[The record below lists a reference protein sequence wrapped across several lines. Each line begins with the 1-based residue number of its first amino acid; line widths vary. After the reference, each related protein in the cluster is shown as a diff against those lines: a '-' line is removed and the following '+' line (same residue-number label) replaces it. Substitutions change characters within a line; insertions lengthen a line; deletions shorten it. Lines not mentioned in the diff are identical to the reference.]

1 MKYLLGTHTLLW
13 FLTGDE
19 KLSGRAR
26 QLIDNPSNEKFLS
39 IVSLWEIAI
48 KTGLG
53 KLDLDKP
60 FQQVFPERLNFNRIR
75 ILDITVDSL
84 IKLTTLPFHHRD
96 PFDRL
101 IIAQGLIEVG
111 GDSYTECELYN
122 LEDIVTE
129 FLNSGAEITVYDESE
144 IEFE

>member
-1 MKYLLGTHTLLW
+1 MKYLLDTHTLLW
-13 FLTGDE
+13 FLAGDE
-19 KLSGRAR
+19 TLSRKAR
-26 QLIDNPSNEKFLS
+26 QLIDDPGNEKFLS

-53 KLDLDKP
+53 KLNLDKP
-60 FQQVFPERLNFNRIR
+60 FDQMFPERLAFNGIQ

-101 IIAQGLIEVG
+101 IIAQGLVEGLPIISV
-111 GDSYTECELYN
+111 DTVFDAYN
-122 LEDIVTE
+122 IDREW
-129 FLNSGAEITVYDESE
+129 
-144 IEFE
+144 

>member
-1 MKYLLGTHTLLW
+1 MRYLLDTNALLW
-13 FLTGDE
+13 FLDNDK
-19 KLSGRAR
+19 KLSRRAR
-26 QLIDNPSNEKFLS
+26 QLIESSSHESLIS

-53 KLDLDKP
+53 KLDLSEP
-60 FQQVFPERLNFNRIR
+60 FEQMFPEQLHFNNIE

-101 IIAQGLIEVG
+101 IIAQGLVEGLPIISV
-111 GDSYTECELYN
+111 D
-122 LEDIVTE
+122 
-129 FLNSGAEITVYDESE
+129 TVFDAYGINREW
-144 IEFE
+144 